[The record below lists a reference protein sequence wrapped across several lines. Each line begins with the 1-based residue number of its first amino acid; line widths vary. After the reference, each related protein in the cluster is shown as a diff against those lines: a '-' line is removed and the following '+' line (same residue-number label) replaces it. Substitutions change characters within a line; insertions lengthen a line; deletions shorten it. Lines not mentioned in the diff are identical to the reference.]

1 MYRKLCLVLIY
12 LSYYCHSTCRQLLSL
27 PASLL
32 RSLCLQPL
40 HLNPVGEEL
49 SDAEN
54 VRLEP
59 EILMAGL
66 PDEKWDHLQFTAHR
80 PAEKVISSGLPESA
94 SISVAGDIF
103 LSGPDSRFS

>member
-1 MYRKLCLVLIY
+1 M
-12 LSYYCHSTCRQLLSL
+12 HTL
-27 PASLL
+27 PAPLL
-32 RSLCLQPL
+32 RSLCPQPL

-66 PDEKWDHLQFTAHR
+66 TDEKWDHLQFTAHR
-80 PAEKVISSGLPESA
+80 PAEKVISLGFLESA
-94 SISVAGDIF
+94 PGFVAGVLF
-103 LSGPDSRFS
+103 LSGPDSRFLWPGVIYY

>member
-1 MYRKLCLVLIY
+1 MWGIGRPE
-12 LSYYCHSTCRQLLSL
+12 LLYPRHMHAL
-27 PASLL
+27 PAPLL
-32 RSLCLQPL
+32 RSLCPQPL
-40 HLNPVGEEL
+40 LLNPVGEEL
-49 SDAEN
+49 LYAEN

-66 PDEKWDHLQFTAHR
+66 TDEKWDHLQFTGHR
-80 PAEKVISSGLPESA
+80 PAEKVISSGPPESA